1 MRDPSAS
8 RSLRLVVALAAVA
21 LGSSCAREE
30 PPPGAT
36 PDRVPPSVRELKPT
50 LFAVVPGFSGSAEVR
65 FDEPI
70 TGTSALQQQLVASPA
85 GRYRVSAGFSN
96 LKIEPEDGWKD
107 GVVYYFQLPEGIGD
121 LLGNRTDLP
130 IDLVFSTGPE
140 ISSTLV
146 TGEVRRRTDDVA
158 VSPGNVV
165 FYNLAG
171 DSIPYGA
178 LTDRE
183 GAFELPYLPPDQ
195 YWSFGFQDLNR
206 NYQLDR
212 QFEPYDSA
220 RFELAVEGTARLS
233 FRIVDPDTTPPVL
246 GRIAVDGQRVEL
258 EFDDFLDPDQD
269 FSAAGL
275 VLRDVATGSRQE
287 VSALG
292 LQPEQAAGRG
302 GRPDRRTEPDRE
314 EAGDRRGAPP
324 ADTTGVEGPPAD
336 TTGVEGMPADTTGV
350 EGMPADTFAV
360 AAVADR
366 GQEAPPAGDQE
377 AGEEVLPS
385 RTLLLELA
393 APLPE
398 GRLRL
403 TIDAVVNLRGLRSA
417 IDTTFAY
424 PPEEGAADTPPNGGA
439 PSNEGAAFNEG
450 AAPDEA
456 VPPPE
461 EAEEAAERPE
471 GDGRGE
477 DSVLERRVGEDGL
490 REERR

>member
-21 LGSSCAREE
+21 FGSSCAREE

-96 LKIEPEDGWKD
+96 LKIEPEAGWQD

-140 ISSTLV
+140 ISSTRV
-146 TGEVRRRTDDVA
+146 TGEVRRRTDDAV

-212 QFEPYDSA
+212 QFEPYDSV
-220 RFELAVEGTARLS
+220 RFELAVEGAARLS

-275 VLRDVATGSRQE
+275 VLRDAATGSRQE

-302 GRPDRRTEPDRE
+302 GRPGRRTEPDRE
-314 EAGDRRGAPP
+314 EAGDRGGVPP

-336 TTGVEGMPADTTGV
+336 TTGVDGLPADTTGV
-350 EGMPADTFAV
+350 EAV
-360 AAVADR
+360 SDR
-366 GQEAPPAGDQE
+366 GREAPPAGDQE

-424 PPEEGAADTPPNGGA
+424 PPEEEAVDTPPA
-439 PSNEGAAFNEG
+439 EGPPPNEG
-450 AAPDEA
+450 AAPAEA
-456 VPPPE
+456 GPPPE
-461 EAEEAAERPE
+461 QEPEGAAERAEDE
-471 GDGRGE
+471 GHGE
-477 DSVLERRVGEDGL
+477 DGVLERRVGEEGL
-490 REERR
+490 REERW